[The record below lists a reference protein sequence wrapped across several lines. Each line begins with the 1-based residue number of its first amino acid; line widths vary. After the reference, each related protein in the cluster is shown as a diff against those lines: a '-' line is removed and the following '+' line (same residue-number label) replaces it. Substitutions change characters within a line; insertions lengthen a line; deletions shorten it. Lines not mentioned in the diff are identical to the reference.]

1 MTEKIFI
8 STGAFGKISVDELQK
23 MVLNDDLT
31 NIELSSGA
39 FYHESM
45 KKDLLQAIDSK
56 THRFLVHNY
65 FPVPEKPFVLN
76 LASENKD
83 ILNLSRK
90 HCQAAM
96 QLTAELGAEF
106 YSVHAGFCFHARP
119 EDLGKN
125 QRKLERFPKA
135 IGYNIFLESLYKL
148 SKIGKEYG
156 IKIAVENNVVT
167 MDNLNSDNNNENDLY
182 LCATG
187 EDLQSLMTDLGDS
200 NVKLLID
207 LGHLRVTANSMGFDP
222 FGVIEAV
229 AADVIA
235 FHISENDG
243 LKDRNLP
250 VTVTSWFW
258 PSLKKFKNSAYF
270 VLEAYNLTME
280 TIKKQCQIIR
290 AGIYE

>member
-1 MTEKIFI
+1 MIEKIFI
-8 STGAFGKISVDELQK
+8 STGSFGKIDVDELLRTT
-23 MVLNDDLT
+23 LNNGLT

-39 FYHESM
+39 FYHEKM
-45 KKDLLQAIDSK
+45 KKDLLQAKNSE

-83 ILNLSRK
+83 ILSLSRK

-96 QLTAELGAEF
+96 QLTAELGVEF
-106 YSVHAGFCFHARP
+106 YSVHAGFCFHAQP

-135 IGYNIFLESLYKL
+135 IGYNIFLESLYML

-156 IKIAVENNVVT
+156 LKIAVENNVVT
-167 MDNLNSDNNNENDLY
+167 MDNRNSDNNNENDLY

-187 EDLQSLMTDLGDS
+187 EDLQSLMADLDDQS
-200 NVKLLID
+200 IKLLID
-207 LGHLRVTANSMGFDP
+207 LGHLSVTANSMGFDP
-222 FGVIEAV
+222 IGFIEMV

-235 FHISENDG
+235 FHISDNDG
-243 LKDRNLP
+243 LNDRNLP
-250 VTVTSWFW
+250 VTETSWFW
-258 PSLKKFKNSAYF
+258 PSLKQFSNNAYF
-270 VLEAYNLTME
+270 ILEAYNLTTE
-280 TIKKQCQIIR
+280 TIKQQCQLIG